1 MKHFL
6 SIIYILLI
14 LLGNR
19 TEAQIKIVVSEY
31 PTFLLPES
39 KLYMASSINNWSPD
53 DPNYALEKGID
64 NTYFIIL
71 PDSIPYF
78 EYKFTQ
84 GDWMLV
90 EGGKNG
96 RSRQNRIYDA
106 STEAN
111 PKSITVKIESWE
123 SKPSYVMVVEKVPEN
138 TPKDAYI
145 YITGNFNNW
154 NPGEEKYRLK
164 RQADGTFRTI
174 IYSDLTRLEYKFTR
188 GSWESA
194 EGRESGKA
202 RPNRVFNRSNSTDL
216 KTAQIKIESW
226 EDFSGTFNFYSLFDL
241 LMLFACFQG
250 ILLIIAVPSIHD
262 YNRAANRWLVTLIA
276 VTSLMVLLRE
286 MSNHKEFAQTYPKL
300 LLIPN
305 LLLFLYAPL
314 FYFYLNKLL
323 FQTKKLPKKWQ
334 FHFVLPIIQ
343 LVVCLPYFLMDFSVF
358 KLKLV
363 NEDNDLQIVFVVMGA
378 TGLCSNFFYWN
389 ICRKMIQTYKRD
401 YRHNYSYEQNLQYL
415 NTVLSIQAL
424 CLILWLFTGF
434 WTLLSYKGYID
445 DSLIV
450 ERSIDTIWLVF
461 STIVYFLG
469 YFAIHQPEIFK
480 LPQQE
485 VEFFEN
491 TLPINH
497 VNNVTPTP
505 DKTELIDE
513 NILLL
518 KSQLETYMD
527 KHKPYENPKLT
538 LNDLATK
545 LKIQPHVLSKVINDG
560 FDKNFFDLVNSY
572 RIEEFKKRI
581 EDPRY
586 KNYTL
591 LSLAFEVG
599 FNSKTAFNRSFK
611 KITNQTPRDFF
622 EQINE

>member
-1 MKHFL
+1 MKQFL
-6 SIIYILLI
+6 SITAILLM

-31 PTFLLPES
+31 PTFLVPDGE
-39 KLYMASSINNWSPD
+39 LYMASSINNWSPG
-53 DPNYALEKGID
+53 DPNFALKKDID
-64 NTYFIIL
+64 GSYFIIL

-84 GDWMLV
+84 GNWMLV
-90 EGGKNG
+90 EGGKDG

-106 STEAN
+106 SAEAN
-111 PKSITVKIESWE
+111 PKLVNVKIESWE
-123 SKPSYVMVVEKVPEN
+123 SKPSYVMVVEKIPEN
-138 TPKDAYI
+138 TPKDAHI

-164 RQADGTFRTI
+164 RQADGTYRTI
-174 IYSDLTRLEYKFTR
+174 IYSDLARLEYKFTR
-188 GSWESA
+188 GSWESV

-216 KTAQIKIESW
+216 KTIQIIIESW
-226 EDFSGTFNFYSLFDL
+226 EDFSGAFNFFSLFDL
-241 LMLFACFQG
+241 LMLFASFQG
-250 ILLIIAVPSIHD
+250 ILLIIAIPTIHD
-262 YNRAANRWLVTLIA
+262 YNRAANRWLVLLIA

-334 FHFVLPIIQ
+334 LHFILPVVQLIIYQ
-343 LVVCLPYFLMDFSVF
+343 PYFLMDFSVF
-358 KLKLV
+358 RLKLV

-378 TGLCSNFFYWN
+378 IGLCSNFFYWN

-401 YRHNYSYEQNLQYL
+401 YSHNYSYEQNLQYL

-424 CLILWLFTGF
+424 CLALWLFTGI
-434 WTLLSYKGYID
+434 WTLLSYKGYVN
-445 DSLIV
+445 DSLIA

-480 LPQQE
+480 LPQRE

-491 TLPINH
+491 PLPINH
-497 VNNVTPTP
+497 ANSYAPTP
-505 DKTELIDE
+505 DKTDVVDE
-513 NILLL
+513 NIMVL

-538 LNDLATK
+538 LNDLAAK

-560 FDKNFFDLVNSY
+560 FDKNFFDLVNTY
-572 RIEEFKKRI
+572 RIEEFKRRI

-611 KITNQTPRDFF
+611 KITNQTPSDFF
-622 EQINE
+622 EQIND

>member
-1 MKHFL
+1 MKHIFSFL
-6 SIIYILLI
+6 TIFLL

-19 TEAQIKIVVSEY
+19 VEAQIKIVVDEY
-31 PTFLLPES
+31 PTFLIPDGE
-39 KLYMASSINNWSPD
+39 LYIASSFNNWSPG
-53 DPNYALEKGID
+53 DPNYMLKKDID
-64 NTYFIIL
+64 GSYFIIL

-84 GDWMLV
+84 GNWMLV
-90 EGGKNG
+90 EGGKDG

-106 STEAN
+106 ANEAN
-111 PKSITVKIESWE
+111 PRLVKIRIESWE
-123 SKPSYVMVVEKVPEN
+123 SKPSYVIVVEKIPEN
-138 TPKDAYI
+138 TPKDASI
-145 YITGNFNNW
+145 YVSGNFNNW
-154 NPGEEKYRLK
+154 NASDEKYRLK
-164 RQADGTFRTI
+164 RQGDGTFRTI
-174 IYSDLTRLEYKFTR
+174 IYSDLARLEYKFTR
-188 GSWESA
+188 GSWEA
-194 EGRESGKA
+194 VEGRETGKA
-202 RPNRVFNRSNSTDL
+202 RPNRVFNRSNNTDL
-216 KTAQIKIESW
+216 KTIQVTIESW
-226 EDFSGTFNFYSLFDL
+226 EDFSGAFNFFSLFDL
-241 LMLFACFQG
+241 LMLFSSFQG
-250 ILLIIAVPSIHD
+250 ILLIIAIPTIQD
-262 YNRAANRWLVTLIA
+262 YNRAANRWLVSLIA
-276 VTSLMVLLRE
+276 VGAIMVLLRE
-286 MSNHKEFAQTYPKL
+286 MSNHKDFAHTYPKL

-305 LLLFLYAPL
+305 FLLFLYAPL

-334 FHFVLPIIQ
+334 LHFILPIIQ
-343 LVVCLPYFLMDFSVF
+343 LIVYLPYFLMETSVF
-358 KLKLV
+358 RLKLV
-363 NEDNDLQIVFVVMGA
+363 NEDHGLQIILAILGLI
-378 TGLCSNFFYWN
+378 GLCSNALYWN
-389 ICRKMIQTYKRD
+389 VCRKMIETYKRD
-401 YRHNYSYEQNLQYL
+401 YSHIYSYEQNLQYL

-424 CLILWLFTGF
+424 CLVLVLFTGF
-434 WTLLSYKGYID
+434 WTLLSYLGFVD
-445 DSLIV
+445 DNLIV
-450 ERSIDTIWLVF
+450 DRSIDAIWLVF

-480 LPQQE
+480 LPQRE
-485 VEFFEN
+485 VEFFDN
-491 TLPINH
+491 HLPIIKE
-497 VNNVTPTP
+497 NNDAITT
-505 DKTELIDE
+505 DKTEHIDE
-513 NILLL
+513 NVMLL

-538 LNDLATK
+538 LNDLAAK